1 MPSLDIYH
9 DLVKTA
15 LQAEGWTITHD
26 PYPLSAGGTELY
38 IDLGAQKIIAAIKQ
52 NKKIAV
58 EVKSFIGK
66 SQITEFYSALGQY
79 LTYQQ
84 GLKIAEPDRLLY
96 LAIPKIA
103 KNEVFSLALT
113 QQLISELEVKLLV
126 YSISGEIISWEQ
138 KN

>member
-15 LQAEGWTITHD
+15 IQAEGWTITHD

-126 YSISGEIISWEQ
+126 YSTSGEIISWEQ

>member
-15 LQAEGWTITHD
+15 LQAEGWIITHD

-38 IDLGAQKIIAAIKQ
+38 IDLGARKLIAAVKQ
-52 NKKIAV
+52 NRKIAV
-58 EVKSFIGK
+58 EVKSFSGR

-103 KNEVFSLALT
+103 KDEVFSLALT
-113 QQLISELEVKLLV
+113 QQLIAELAIKLLV
-126 YSISGEIISWEQ
+126 YSTKGEIISWEQ

>member
-1 MPSLDIYH
+1 MVDR
-9 DLVKTA
+9 
-15 LQAEGWTITHD
+15 
-26 PYPLSAGGTELY
+26 
-38 IDLGAQKIIAAIKQ
+38 
-52 NKKIAV
+52 
-58 EVKSFIGK
+58 

-103 KNEVFSLALT
+103 KDEVFSLALT
-113 QQLISELEVKLLV
+113 QQLIAELAIKLLV
-126 YSISGEIISWEQ
+126 YSTKGEIISWEQ

>member
-1 MPSLDIYH
+1 MPSLDVYH
-9 DLVKTA
+9 DLVKKA
-15 LQAEGWTITHD
+15 LQREGWTITHD
-26 PYPLSAGGTELY
+26 PYHIIAGGAELY
-38 IDLGAQKIIAAIKQ
+38 IDLGAKKLIAAVKQ

-84 GLKIAEPDRLLY
+84 GLKMAEPERELY
-96 LAIPKIA
+96 LAIPTIA
-103 KNEVFSLALT
+103 KNEVFSLGLT
-113 QQLISELEVKLLV
+113 QKLISELKIKLLV
-126 YSISGEIISWEQ
+126 YSLSGEIVSWEQ

>member
-1 MPSLDIYH
+1 MPSLDVYH
-9 DLVKTA
+9 NLVKTA

-58 EVKSFIGK
+58 EVKSFSGK

-84 GLKIAEPDRLLY
+84 GLKLVEPDRILY
-96 LAIPKIA
+96 LAIPTIA
-103 KNEVFSLALT
+103 QNEVFSLAIT
-113 QQLISELEVKLLV
+113 QQLISELKVKLLV
-126 YSISGEIISWEQ
+126 YSTSGAIISWEQ

>member
-38 IDLGAQKIIAAIKQ
+38 IDLGAQKIIAAVKQ

-58 EVKSFIGK
+58 EVKSFSGK

-84 GLKIAEPDRLLY
+84 GLKIVEPDRLLY

-126 YSISGEIISWEQ
+126 YSTSGEIISWEQ

>member
-1 MPSLDIYH
+1 MPSLDVYH
-9 DLVKTA
+9 NLVKSA
-15 LQAEGWTITHD
+15 LQATGWTITHD

-38 IDLGAQKIIAAIKQ
+38 IDLGAEKLIAAVKENQ
-52 NKKIAV
+52 KIAV
-58 EVKSFIGK
+58 EIKSFLGK

-84 GLKIAEPDRLLY
+84 GLKIAEPERELY

-103 KNEVFSLALT
+103 KDEVFSLALT
-113 QQLISELEVKLLV
+113 QQLIAKFEIKLLV
-126 YSISGEIISWEQ
+126 YSLSGEIISWEQ

>member
-9 DLVKTA
+9 KLVKTA
-15 LQAEGWTITHD
+15 LQAEDWTITHD
-26 PYPLSAGGTELY
+26 PYYLSAGGTELY
-38 IDLGAQKIIAAIKQ
+38 IDLGAEKLIAAVKQ
-52 NKKIAV
+52 NQKIAV
-58 EVKSFIGK
+58 EVKSFTGK

-79 LTYQQ
+79 LTYHQ
-84 GLKIAEPDRLLY
+84 GLKITEPDRKLY

-103 KNEVFSLALT
+103 KDEIFSLTLT

-126 YSISGEIISWEQ
+126 YSLTGDIISWEQ

>member
-9 DLVKTA
+9 DLVKAA

-58 EVKSFIGK
+58 EVKSFSGK

-84 GLKIAEPDRLLY
+84 GLKLVEPDRILY
-96 LAIPKIA
+96 LAVPTIA
-103 KNEVFSLALT
+103 KNEVFSLAIT
-113 QQLISELEVKLLV
+113 QQLISELKVKLLV
-126 YSISGEIISWEQ
+126 YSTSGAIISWEQ

>member
-1 MPSLDIYH
+1 MKEKFY

-26 PYPLSAGGTELY
+26 PYFLSAGGTELY
-38 IDLGAQKIIAAIKQ
+38 IDLGAEKLIAAVKQ
-52 NKKIAV
+52 NQKIAV
-58 EVKSFIGK
+58 EVKSFTGK

-96 LAIPKIA
+96 LAIPKTA
-103 KNEVFSLALT
+103 KDEVFSLILT
-113 QQLISELEVKLLV
+113 QQLVAELKIKLLV
-126 YSISGEIISWEQ
+126 YSLSGEIISWEQ

>member
-9 DLVKTA
+9 NLVKTA
-15 LQAEGWTITHD
+15 LQTEGWTITHD
-26 PYPLSAGGTELY
+26 PYSLSAGGTELY
-38 IDLGAQKIIAAIKQ
+38 IDLGAEKLIAAVRQ
-52 NKKIAV
+52 NQKIAV
-58 EVKSFIGK
+58 EVKSFTGK

-84 GLKIAEPDRLLY
+84 GLKIVEPDRRLY

-103 KNEVFSLALT
+103 KDEVFSLTIT
-113 QQLISELEVKLLV
+113 QQLIAEFKIRLLV
-126 YSISGEIISWEQ
+126 YSTKGKIISWEQ

>member
-15 LQAEGWTITHD
+15 LQDEGWTITHD
-26 PYPLSAGGTELY
+26 PYFLSAGGTELY
-38 IDLGAQKIIAAIKQ
+38 IDLGAEKLIAAVKQ
-52 NKKIAV
+52 NQKIAV
-58 EVKSFIGK
+58 EIKSFLGK

-84 GLKIAEPDRLLY
+84 GLKIAEPDRELY

-103 KNEVFSLALT
+103 KDEVFSLTLT
-113 QQLISELEVKLLV
+113 QQLITELKINLFV
-126 YSISGEIISWEQ
+126 YSLSGKIILWER